1 MAATG
6 SIPTVLELVNGR
18 RGHFLLESGLHGGLW
33 LDLDGL
39 FTHPLRIA
47 PLVSALADSL
57 RPHAADAVC
66 GPLLGGAFLAMRVAE
81 ALGVEFWYTQRVAP
95 GEPGGLFKARYVL
108 PSALRER
115 APGRRVAMVDDVM
128 SAGSSLRATS
138 DELAAHGAEPVVAGA
153 LLVLGTAGL
162 EYFAERGIAVEA
174 AAREAYDL
182 WPPSDCPMCRAGT
195 PLEDAAS

>member
-1 MAATG
+1 MAAT
-6 SIPTVLELVNGR
+6 SVLELVNGR

-39 FTHPLRIA
+39 FTHPTRIA
-47 PLVSALADSL
+47 PLVSALADAL
-57 RPHAADAVC
+57 RPHGADAVC
-66 GPLLGGAFLAMRVAE
+66 GPLLGGAFVAMRVAE

-115 APGRRVAMVDDVM
+115 ARGRRVAMVDDVM

-162 EYFAERGIAVEA
+162 EHFAGRGIAVEA
-174 AAREAYDL
+174 VAREAYDL
-182 WPPSDCPMCRAGT
+182 WPPSDCPLCRAGT

>member
-1 MAATG
+1 MAPT
-6 SIPTVLELVNGR
+6 SILELVNGR

-33 LDLDGL
+33 LDLDAL
-39 FTHPLRIA
+39 FTHPSRIV
-47 PLVSALADSL
+47 PLVSALADAL
-57 RPHAADAVC
+57 RPHGADAVC
-66 GPLLGGAFLAMRVAE
+66 GPLLGGAFVAMRVAE

-115 APGRRVAMVDDVM
+115 ARGRRVAMVDDVM

-162 EYFAERGIAVEA
+162 EHFAGRGIAVEA
-174 AAREAYDL
+174 VARESYDL
-182 WPPSDCPMCRAGT
+182 WPPSDCPLCRAGT